1 MSYADEGKHGC
12 LYFGCSEPT
21 ADNYDSMRQYRVAE
35 PRRGMCC
42 IWYGCTDGTVDGW
55 FTPCLQL

>member
-1 MSYADEGKHGC
+1 MSFADEGNIGC
-12 LYFGCSEPT
+12 LYFGCIEPT
-21 ADNYDSMRQYRVAE
+21 ADNYDSSEISSGAN
-35 PRRGMCC
+35 RGDDCC